1 MADLG
6 KFKLGDLLQDWGE
19 RSEGPFW
26 CAILSIGRNP
36 EGRATNC
43 SRFFQTGSRQSF
55 PLHVIVLITQLH
67 QTLCDPMH
75 CSPPGPS
82 VHGISQARIL
92 QWVAIPF
99 SRAPSIYIY
108 TYICDAKISI

>member
-26 CAILSIGRNP
+26 CAILAIGRNP

-43 SRFFQTGSRQSF
+43 PRFFQTGSRQSF
-55 PLHVIVLITQLH
+55 PLHVIVLITQLY
-67 QTLCDPMH
+67 QTLWDPMH

-92 QWVAIPF
+92 KWVAIPF
-99 SRAPSIYIY
+99 S
-108 TYICDAKISI
+108 